1 METNKINL
9 EDIDKKTPF
18 KVPENY
24 FYQFNQSMMAKLPEK
39 EFTTHRKV
47 TLWEKTKP
55 WVYMAAMFFGLF
67 FTIKVLTTS
76 TRSIS
81 SNNNTADNSFSQENY
96 WSDVKISEDE
106 FFDYVETQFID
117 EDYYDLV
124 YNQDYLNSL

>member
-1 METNKINL
+1 
-9 EDIDKKTPF
+9 
-18 KVPENY
+18 
-24 FYQFNQSMMAKLPEK
+24 
-39 EFTTHRKV
+39 
-47 TLWEKTKP
+47 
-55 WVYMAAMFFGLF
+55 MFFGLF